1 MFPSTQS
8 NTKDLSAALAASKV
22 TSSGAGDG
30 AGKAFVKFDFESGSY
45 IYGRDGVDI
54 TGDEIVVN
62 TQSITHGWTLWSG
75 GKPTKIKVSFV
86 EELPAPMPSVGQ
98 DFPAEARSFDAR
110 FEDDADTVLDFST
123 NSMGGRKGVDAL
135 LDTIKIRSAGGEDN
149 FLFPVVE
156 LTSESYANAKRG
168 GKLTYNPKFNIVD
181 WVDAEGIRESA
192 TPKLAA
198 VKTEAPEEVSED
210 APVEAPKKRRRK
222 KA

>member
-8 NTKDLSAALAASKV
+8 NTRDLSAALAASKV
-22 TSSGAGDG
+22 VSTGAGD

-45 IYGRDGVDI
+45 VYGRDGIDI

-62 TQSITHGWTLWSG
+62 TQAIMHGWTLWSG
-75 GKPTKIKVSFV
+75 GKPTKVKAHFSDPLP
-86 EELPAPMPSVGQ
+86 EPPAPIGA

-135 LDTIKIRSAGGEDN
+135 LATIILRSAGGEKN
-149 FLFPVVE
+149 FLYPVVE
-156 LTSESYANAKRG
+156 LDSESYANAKRG
-168 GKLTYNPKFNIVD
+168 GKMTYNPRFTIVD
-181 WVDAEGIRESA
+181 WVDADGIRESA

-198 VKTEAPEEVSED
+198 VPEVEAPEPSED